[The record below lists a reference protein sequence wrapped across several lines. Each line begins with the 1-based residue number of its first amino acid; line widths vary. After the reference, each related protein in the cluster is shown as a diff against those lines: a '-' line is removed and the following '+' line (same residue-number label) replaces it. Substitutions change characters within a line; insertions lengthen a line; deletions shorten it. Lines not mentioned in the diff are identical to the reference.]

1 MTDTLAVTVGGI
13 IPVNISGIARVELL
27 ELLGVG
33 GFGSV
38 WKVKDC
44 ASNTLYVLKIIMGL
58 KEGSI
63 MVERVRLEASV
74 KIPSP
79 HIVPVLGLREWD
91 SHTFLILFAYSP
103 GKSLDQFIIGA
114 GLTARQKRTIFADIL
129 KGVSAAHSY
138 NIIHRDLKP
147 ANILIESDGK
157 VKIIDFGI
165 SKFRGKDITASGEFL
180 GTPHYAAP
188 ELLVYGSNVADARVD
203 IYALGHLL
211 YELSMGEHFWQHKG
225 WNKLED
231 FVNYVNKHPGL
242 VDGIELRDF
251 GCAFHPDATKILA
264 KMIKIDPEQRYQAVD
279 EILEAWGYPVEIA
292 ELPSGLNFE
301 YPLLIVESISNRDA
315 RTFVNIQ
322 PGKTLVLGRAEIAGA
337 DGSISRQHLE
347 FSRTDKTYFVRDK
360 GSKNGTLL
368 RGKKLGETPQELRH
382 GDRLK
387 VGDVFLRFC
396 FSNTR

>member
-1 MTDTLAVTVGGI
+1 MADTLAVTVGGI
-13 IPVNISGIARVELL
+13 IPVDISEIQKVELL

-79 HIVPVLGLREWD
+79 HIVPVVGLREWD

-103 GKSLDQFIIGA
+103 GKSLDQFITEA
-114 GLTARQKRTIFADIL
+114 GLSARQKGTIFADIL
-129 KGVSAAHSY
+129 KGVSAAHNH

-165 SKFRGKDITASGEFL
+165 SKFRGKDITVTGEFL

-231 FVNYVNKHPGL
+231 FVDYVNKHPGL
-242 VDGIELRDF
+242 VDGIELHDF
-251 GCAFHPDATKILA
+251 GCAFHPEAKNILA
-264 KMIKIDPEQRYQAVD
+264 KMIKIDPEQRYQSVD
-279 EILEAWGYPVEIA
+279 SILEDWGYSVEIP

-315 RTFVNIQ
+315 RTFVNIE

-337 DGSISRQHLE
+337 DSSISRQHLE
-347 FSRTDKTYFVRDK
+347 FSRQSNTYFVRDK

-368 RGKKLGETPQELRH
+368 RGKQLGEVRQQLRH

-387 VGDVFLRFC
+387 VGDVFLHFC
-396 FSNTR
+396 FSN